1 MLTYRYAVQT
11 PAGQTLD
18 GVIRAASV
26 DEAQEALE
34 SSNLQVLTLEHEAQP
49 KGRPLRGTDFFAF
62 NQQLAQLTKVGLPV
76 ESGLRLI
83 AQDMRRGRLSTSINA
98 VADELERGV
107 ALPEAFARHESR
119 FPELYS
125 QIVDAGITANRLPSV
140 LMNLSRHLELM
151 QRLRGSLWRAA
162 SYPLVVL
169 LSFVCVMAFVG
180 IVLIPDFGE
189 IYDDFDTDMPQLTIW
204 VIQIADYTW
213 PLVIGFC
220 VALFAL
226 PLLTLFSRLLG
237 RTGWVRDHV
246 VMRLPLVGPAF
257 NRNLMARWC
266 DMLRVGVSA
275 GMDLP
280 AALKLSGQAVGSS
293 RLASDTQQLIET
305 LESGKP
311 LDSQLNLS
319 LIPASVPAAMQLA
332 SEQADLAALVG
343 DLSAIYEQQAELRV
357 NAIQI
362 YLGPAMLIS
371 LGLMMGVVV
380 VALFLPMIRGMQAIM

>member
-125 QIVDAGITANRLPSV
+125 QIVDAGITSNRLPSV

-180 IVLIPDFGE
+180 SVLIPQFAE
-189 IYDDFDTDMPQLTIW
+189 IYTDFDTHLPMLTAALITL
-204 VIQIADYTW
+204 ADFTW
-213 PLVIGFC
+213 PLVIA
-220 VALFAL
+220 VFAAVLLL
-226 PLLTLFSRLLG
+226 PLLGVFARMLG
-237 RTGWVRDHV
+237 QGGWVRDHV
-246 VMRLPLVGPAF
+246 VMRLPLVGPAL

-280 AALKLSGQAVGSS
+280 AALKLSGQAVGSR
-293 RLASDTQQLIET
+293 RLVSDTQQLIET

-311 LDSQLNLS
+311 LDSQLRLT

-343 DLSAIYEQQAELRV
+343 DLSAIYEQQADLRI
-357 NAIQI
+357 NAIQV
-362 YLGPAMLIS
+362 YLGPAMLIG
-371 LGLMMGVVV
+371 LGLMMGLVIM
-380 VALFLPMIRGMQAIM
+380 ALFLPLMNVMRSVM